1 MTRGMIT
8 FPYLKVRNMSDVIN
22 TTDQDFE
29 EIVLKSDKVVLLDFW
44 AEWCTPCKKIAPI
57 LELIASENKAK
68 IKVVKINIDEYPIT
82 STKYAVMSIP
92 TLLVF
97 KNGEVVQ
104 KIVGGASKL
113 KLMNL
118 LVDYI

>member
-1 MTRGMIT
+1 
-8 FPYLKVRNMSDVIN
+8 MSDVIN
-22 TTDQDFE
+22 IKDENFD

-44 AEWCTPCKKIAPI
+44 AEWCTPCKQIAPA

-118 LVDYI
+118 LSDYI

>member
-1 MTRGMIT
+1 MTRDMII
-8 FPYLKVRNMSDVIN
+8 FPYLKVRHMSDVIN

-57 LELIASENKAK
+57 LELIASENKSK
-68 IKVVKINIDEYPIT
+68 VKVVKINIDEYPIT

-97 KNGEVVQ
+97 KDGEVVQ